1 MKTDLRLELWLAERS
16 CRPDRQTIFDGVT
29 DAPERC
35 RRVRERIAIQGIADA
50 AAGGIKRGVPKTFR
64 ECFETIYGTP
74 L

>member
-1 MKTDLRLELWLAERS
+1 MTPNLRLEIWLAQRS
-16 CRPDRQTIFDGVT
+16 CSPNRQTIFDGVT
-29 DAPERC
+29 DTAERC
-35 RRVRERIAIQGIADA
+35 RRLREQIARQDIADA